1 MARIERMAF
10 SAERVRPGLHLPL
23 PVTPFSSAANLPTAT
38 SSYCKTQ
45 QLHHKAQLHSVALLR
60 HCGVCE
66 VQNQGNADRRA
77 VSACLTGLI
86 GSPSPQVP
94 QQYTGL
100 LFGMGIVRTTKRLKS
115 GAEVPDFQAKH
126 DRPVKVMSKNVQII
140 MRNGQKC
147 GITRNE
153 LWFHQNMTTICQLH
167 ITLTQKTHISNIIVS
182 ILVFQSLICVFV

>member
-1 MARIERMAF
+1 MARIE
-10 SAERVRPGLHLPL
+10 L
-23 PVTPFSSAANLPTAT
+23 AAYGVQRGACSPWAAPTIACHSFFISCKPTYSYLKLLQNPAAT
-38 SSYCKTQ
+38 SQ
-45 QLHHKAQLHSVALLR
+45 GVATLLR

-94 QQYTGL
+94 QQYTVL
-100 LFGMGIVRTTKRLKS
+100 LFGMGIVHTTKRLKS

-153 LWFHQNMTTICQLH
+153 LWFHQNMTAICQL
-167 ITLTQKTHISNIIVS
+167 QISNTKSSRFKMLPNIIV
-182 ILVFQSLICVFV
+182 